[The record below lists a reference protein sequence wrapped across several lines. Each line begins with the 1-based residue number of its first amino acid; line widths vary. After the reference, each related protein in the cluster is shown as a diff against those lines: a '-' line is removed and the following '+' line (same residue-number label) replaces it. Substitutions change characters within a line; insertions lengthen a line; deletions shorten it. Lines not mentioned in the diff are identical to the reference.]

1 MCGIIV
7 NKQAAFPE
15 YCQECS
21 LTAYDQPK
29 WDILETGGLARF
41 IQALVGCIVLNKT
54 FKLGR
59 SDECVWQPTGQS
71 LFWFFATVY
80 K

>member
-15 YCQECS
+15 YCQKCS
-21 LTAYDQPK
+21 LTASDQPK
-29 WDILETGGLARF
+29 WDFLETGGMARF
-41 IQALVGCIVLNKT
+41 FQALVGCIVLNKT
-54 FKLGR
+54 LKLGR
-59 SDECVWQPTGQS
+59 SDECVWQPTGQN
-71 LFWFFATVY
+71 LFFFATVY